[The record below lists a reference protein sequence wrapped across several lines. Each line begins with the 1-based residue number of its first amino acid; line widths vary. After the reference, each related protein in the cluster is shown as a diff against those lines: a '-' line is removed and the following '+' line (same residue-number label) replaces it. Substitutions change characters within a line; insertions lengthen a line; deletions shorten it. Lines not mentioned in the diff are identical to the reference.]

1 MDSLPERCGKIMND
15 NVALLQY
22 ISQNTEMGKSSIQ
35 QLIEVVKHEEFR
47 RVIESQYREYD
58 EMYDL
63 AHKALE
69 KRHKEAKSVGPM
81 AKISSYIMINVNA
94 IADGSVSSMAEMMMK
109 GSNKGIIE
117 ITKRICKRAGRFPGR
132 KGDPLFDGSLA
143 GHKPIHHSQDGPG
156 SRFFVRI

>member
-63 AHKALE
+63 AHKA
-69 KRHKEAKSVGPM
+69 KEAKSVGPM

-117 ITKRICKRAGRFPGR
+117 ITKHLNDIKEA
-132 KGDPLFDGSLA
+132 DPDVRRLA
-143 GHKPIHHSQDGPG
+143 ERLLKFEQNN
-156 SRFFVRI
+156 VEQLKAYL

>member
-69 KRHKEAKSVGPM
+69 KRHKEAKSVGPI

-117 ITKRICKRAGRFPGR
+117 ITKHLNDIKEA
-132 KGDPLFDGSLA
+132 DPDVRRLA
-143 GHKPIHHSQDGPG
+143 ERLLKFEQNN
-156 SRFFVRI
+156 VEQLKAYL

>member
-1 MDSLPERCGKIMND
+1 MDSLPGRCGKIMND

-35 QLIEVVKHEEFR
+35 QLIEVVKHEECR
-47 RVIESQYREYD
+47 RVIESKYREYD

-63 AHKALE
+63 AHKDLE
-69 KRHKEAKSVGPM
+69 KRHKAAKSVGPM

-117 ITKRICKRAGRFPGR
+117 ITKHLNEIKVAEP
-132 KGDPLFDGSLA
+132 D
-143 GHKPIHHSQDGPG
+143 
-156 SRFFVRI
+156 VRRPAERLLKLEQNDVEQLNA